1 MLQMKKI
8 NTLVVDDEIAAL
20 NALCGMLGEY
30 CPQIKVVAKVR
41 TVDEAVRAAALHLPD
56 LVFLDIE
63 MPPFGSGFD
72 FLDSA
77 YPDGN
82 IGVIVTTAHPQY
94 AIRAINTI
102 QPWAYLVKPFS
113 VNELLDAVD
122 VAAEKLLIPTNQS
135 IVIPDNRKGNQVLRI
150 REILYCKADGVTTD
164 IFLLRNG
171 KIEKVIASRTLKDL
185 EAELPESHFCRTHHS
200 FLVNMQHIQRFERTG
215 RNGRIYL
222 PSDAQVKISVLK
234 MEHFEE
240 KFGVFAAG

>member
-1 MLQMKKI
+1 MKKI

-20 NALCGMLGEY
+20 NTLCGMLGEY
-30 CPQIKVVAKVR
+30 CPQIKVVATVR
-41 TVDEAVRAAALHLPD
+41 TVDEAVRAATMYAPE

-72 FLDSA
+72 FLSKA
-77 YPDGN
+77 YPEGN
-82 IGVIVTTAHPQY
+82 IGVIFTTAHPQY
-94 AIRAINTI
+94 AVRAINTI

-113 VNELLDAVD
+113 VNELLEAVD
-122 VAAEKLLIPTNQS
+122 VAAEKLHIPANQS

-164 IFLLRNG
+164 IYLLRNG

-200 FLVNMQHIQRFERTG
+200 YLVNLQQIIRYERTG

-222 PSDAQVKISVLK
+222 PVDAEVAISVLK
-234 MEHFEE
+234 MELFEE
-240 KFGVFAAG
+240 KFGVFMSR